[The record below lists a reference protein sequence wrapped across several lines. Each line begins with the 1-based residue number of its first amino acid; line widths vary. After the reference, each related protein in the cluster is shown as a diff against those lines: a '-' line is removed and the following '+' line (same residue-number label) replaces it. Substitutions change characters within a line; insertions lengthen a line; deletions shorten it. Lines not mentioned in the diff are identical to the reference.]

1 MAVVDRL
8 SPLAS
13 VSATRE
19 VLSRHG
25 LATKKQLGQNFLIND
40 DVLRKI
46 VKLAGLTEN
55 DSVLEV
61 GPGIGTLTIALLKSA
76 RCVVS
81 VERDPDLPAVLSET
95 CAPWKG
101 SFRLISKDALD
112 LSAAD
117 VRAELE
123 SMDAPGFPG
132 KFVANLPYAVAAT
145 IVLDFFERF
154 SELESAT
161 VMVQKE
167 VADRMAA
174 DPGNKNYGAY
184 TVKLRMHAQPAGRF
198 SVGPGNFFPPPHVE
212 SSVIRLDRATPQAAQ
227 DAALELGCPVEE
239 VVRATCTM
247 ADAAFA
253 TRRKTLSNSCKT
265 YFSGRGPEGK
275 RVAAELSRLFETAQ
289 IDPKRRGESLEQEEF
304 IRLGVAYLE
313 LR

>member
-40 DVLRKI
+40 DVLGKI

-117 VRAELE
+117 VRAELD

-154 SELESAT
+154 SFE
-161 VMVQKE
+161 
-167 VADRMAA
+167 
-174 DPGNKNYGAY
+174 YG
-184 TVKLRMHAQPAGRF
+184 RRFSGGAGRRKRF
-198 SVGPGNFFPPPHVE
+198 ILQRQRHRE
-212 SSVIRLDRATPQAAQ
+212 D
-227 DAALELGCPVEE
+227 ALENRFVDSFEHPI
-239 VVRATCTM
+239 
-247 ADAAFA
+247 
-253 TRRKTLSNSCKT
+253 RKRQRCKC
-265 YFSGRGPEGK
+265 RH
-275 RVAAELSRLFETAQ
+275 RSRKMFGHLHALLPT
-289 IDPKRRGESLEQEEF
+289 
-304 IRLGVAYLE
+304 
-313 LR
+313 

>member
-112 LSAAD
+112 QIG
-117 VRAELE
+117 RA
-123 SMDAPGFPG
+123 
-132 KFVANLPYAVAAT
+132 
-145 IVLDFFERF
+145 
-154 SELESAT
+154 
-161 VMVQKE
+161 
-167 VADRMAA
+167 
-174 DPGNKNYGAY
+174 
-184 TVKLRMHAQPAGRF
+184 
-198 SVGPGNFFPPPHVE
+198 HV
-212 SSVIRLDRATPQAAQ
+212 
-227 DAALELGCPVEE
+227 
-239 VVRATCTM
+239 
-247 ADAAFA
+247 
-253 TRRKTLSNSCKT
+253 
-265 YFSGRGPEGK
+265 
-275 RVAAELSRLFETAQ
+275 
-289 IDPKRRGESLEQEEF
+289 
-304 IRLGVAYLE
+304 
-313 LR
+313 